1 MINPDIRYCGIA
13 GFVANGSYFYAG
25 AGLFAYDEDG
35 LNEAQ
40 TGVRGNYYQII
51 EAKPSKFTVRK
62 KQSVN
67 VYKGAVKKVHLQAVS
82 KYRNESNDPD
92 NDPDFR
98 KDTYV
103 YLMRS

>member
-13 GFVANGSYFYAG
+13 GFVANGSYFYTG

-51 EAKPSKFTVRK
+51 EAKLCQEPSIAFLRVR
-62 KQSVN
+62 
-67 VYKGAVKKVHLQAVS
+67 
-82 KYRNESNDPD
+82 
-92 NDPDFR
+92 
-98 KDTYV
+98 
-103 YLMRS
+103 